1 MATSRQHPVS
11 TPWLWPKFCWEMLK
25 NKVDSLEGVVE
36 GLRGGR
42 KKKKNQV
49 SQPLKA
55 CKQVEND
62 QSGFP

>member
-1 MATSRQHPVS
+1 
-11 TPWLWPKFCWEMLK
+11 MLK

-42 KKKKNQV
+42 KNKNQV